1 MATRSSIIT
10 IGTTATPL
18 LPGTD
23 TDSNRGHRDV
33 ALQNTSAVTIYLGG
47 PGVTTATGFPLAA
60 GASLTLDAVQPDSLP
75 LAIVTTGT
83 ATIAVLEVG
92 V

>member
-10 IGTTATPL
+10 VGTTPTAL

-23 TDSNRGHRDV
+23 ADSNRGHRDV
-33 ALQNTSAVTIYLGG
+33 ALQNTSAVPIYLGG

-60 GASLTLDAVQPDSLP
+60 GAFITLDAVQPDSLP
-75 LAIVTTGT
+75 LAVVATDT

-92 V
+92 I